1 MTVLDSA
8 AGWKTTR
15 RFWIDALVGRFDL
28 SLQLLAC
35 IDVPSF

>member
-1 MTVLDSA
+1 MIVLDSA

-15 RFWIDALVGRFDL
+15 RFWIDVLVGFEL
-28 SLQLLAC
+28 SLELLAC